1 MKHSTIE
8 HCCCC
13 VYRDKVLLW
22 RKYVG
27 VVQMCICSMVLRC
40 AHFNKLFRNHIIP
53 LPRQHLENCYGQ
65 IQKLCTNL
73 QLKEGAKILFL
84 SLLMPEFTH
93 SCSHEPECAAF
104 HSLAYEINEIQIK
117 QSFFALT
124 FFFFSFLFL
133 DSIDQIGL
141 KCSVPF
147 YSKTTVLQLFPW

>member
-1 MKHSTIE
+1 MQGQSK
-8 HCCCC
+8 C
-13 VYRDKVLLW
+13 VSAPWCLCVHTLINFS
-22 RKYVG
+22 G
-27 VVQMCICSMVLRC
+27 T
-40 AHFNKLFRNHIIP
+40 IIP

-65 IQKLCTNL
+65 LQKLCTNL

-84 SLLMPEFTH
+84 SLLMPEFIH

-124 FFFFSFLFL
+124 FFFFLILFLFL